1 MLRTIFTSRAAVAS
15 IIPKAHTS
23 YISLSRPL
31 RQFSTS
37 GMSASGLRIGFV
49 PEHFS
54 TPLEFAKKHYGLS
67 AKLLPYPAGT
77 GHMVTALQSGDI
89 DIGVGLTEGWIAALG
104 KAQAAQKDAGFR
116 VVGTY
121 VETPLCWAISTGAQ
135 RDDINNIS
143 DLKGKTVG
151 VSRIGSGSY
160 VMSYVLADQQGW
172 LDTTTKVETPPPFP
186 IEPLETFARL
196 RDGVND
202 KTADFFM
209 WEHFTSKRYYD
220 NGSIKRVGEIYT
232 PWSSWKIVAA
242 NTLINPTSRASGP
255 NAASSPALKEELQD
269 ALQKI
274 NKGVRHF
281 EENKEEAVTYI
292 STKLDYSD
300 EDAREWLKTVRFAHD
315 VRGVDR
321 SIVSKTVG
329 ILQKAGVLG
338 EAVDE
343 KAMIGL
349 ERSEAM
355 KWI

>member
-1 MLRTIFTSRAAVAS
+1 M
-15 IIPKAHTS
+15 
-23 YISLSRPL
+23 RPSP
-31 RQFSTS
+31 STHNPT
-37 GMSASGLRIGFV
+37 AYLTLK

-54 TPLEFAKKHYGLS
+54 TPLEFAKKHYDLS
-67 AKLLPYPAGT
+67 STLLPYPSGT
-77 GHMVTALQSGDI
+77 GHMVTALQSGEI
-89 DIGVGLTEGWIAALG
+89 DVGIGLTEGWVAALG

-121 VETPLCWAISTGAQ
+121 VETPLCWAISTGAR
-135 RDDINNIS
+135 RDELTGVH
-143 DLKGKTVG
+143 DLKGKRVG

-172 LDTTTKVETPPPFP
+172 LDPSSQDPPFP
-186 IEPLETFARL
+186 IEPLNTFANL
-196 RDGVND
+196 REGVNNS
-202 KTADFFM
+202 TADFFM

-220 NGSIKRVGEIYT
+220 KGEIKRIGEIYT
-232 PWSSWKIVAA
+232 PWSSWKIVAVKD
-242 NTLINPTSRASGP
+242 LLNPHNWSSGP
-255 NAASSPALKEELQD
+255 HAAKPALKDDLED

-274 NKGVRHF
+274 NKGVKHF
-281 EENKEEAVTYI
+281 EENQEEAVEYI
-292 STKLDYSD
+292 STKLDYSE

-321 SIVSKTVG
+321 SVVGNTVK
-329 ILQKAGVLG
+329 ILQKAGVL
-338 EAVDE
+338 EEQVDE